1 MTKPSLGDHAFTA
14 TGPKGSEGEPTYSGA
29 LSFLRR
35 KYSRDLD
42 GVDIAITGVPFD
54 LATTNR
60 PGARFGPQA
69 VRRASAHLAWT
80 QPWPWPVDPFE
91 HLAVVDTGDCIFDFG
106 FPETIPAAIEA
117 HARSIIEQGPSLL
130 TIGGD
135 HFIAYPLIKAHAELH
150 GPLSLVH
157 FDAHSDTDRDEEGR
171 VDHGTMFFHA
181 AQEGLVVPERSVQ
194 IGIRTHQPERHGFNV
209 LDARWVQQ
217 NGPEAVAAE
226 IKRIVGDNKAYLTFD
241 IDCLDPAFAPGT
253 GTPVPGGLSSFQAL
267 EIIRG
272 LVGVNFV
279 GMDIVE
285 VAPAYDISDITA
297 LAAATI
303 AAEYICLHHAN
314 RDRAA

>member
-1 MTKPSLGDHAFTA
+1 MTEPQRGDHAFTA
-14 TGPKGSEGEPTYSGA
+14 SSLKGSASEPTYSGA

-42 GVDIAITGVPFD
+42 GVDIAVTGVPFD

-69 VRRASAHLAWT
+69 VRRASAHMAWA
-80 QPWPWPVDPFE
+80 QPWPWPFDPFDK
-91 HLAVVDTGDCIFDFG
+91 LAVVDTGDCVFDFG
-106 FPETIPAAIEA
+106 RPETIPDAIEA
-117 HARSIIEQGPSLL
+117 HAKAIIEQGPSLI

-135 HFIAYPLIKAHAELH
+135 HFCTYPLLKAHAARH

-157 FDAHSDTDRDEEGR
+157 FDAHSDTDRDDEGR

-181 AQEGLVVPERSVQ
+181 AKQGIVVPERSVQ
-194 IGIRTHQPERHGFNV
+194 IGIRTHQDDRQGFNV
-209 LDARWVQQ
+209 LDARWVHQR
-217 NGPEAVAAE
+217 GPEAVAAE
-226 IKRIVGDNKAYLTFD
+226 IKRIVGDHKAYFTFD

-267 EIIRG
+267 EVIRG
-272 LVGVNFV
+272 LVGTRFV

-303 AAEYICLHHAN
+303 AAEYLCL
-314 RDRAA
+314 RASERA